1 MLITPAQKRLE
12 QKDCEFNTSLGDFEL
27 HKEKKKGKREKNIRA
42 IIVKKKKI
50 VKPSKVFI

>member
-12 QKDCEFNTSLGDFEL
+12 QEDCEFNTSLGDFEL
-27 HKEKKKGKREKNIRA
+27 HKEKRKERRKKNIRA
-42 IIVKKKKI
+42 IIVKKKI